1 MRGPQT
7 TIARL
12 MGTILAVGV
21 IIAAL
26 REATE
31 SLTFV
36 AFLSGLIVFAD
47 ATFRACLG
55 PREGRAWWTG
65 FALFGWVHLALGAS
79 KEVYGYLPTYYAIPE
94 RALMWMAWG
103 RDANYSEALNRFV
116 VANVLMSIV
125 AAWIGGAVGMLYAR
139 RLGSP
144 PDRGSVAEG
153 LREEA

>member
-1 MRGPQT
+1 MRRPQT

-21 IIAAL
+21 CVAAL

-31 SLTFV
+31 SLTFA
-36 AFLSGLIVFAD
+36 AFLIGLILFVD

-55 PREGRAWWTG
+55 PREGRGWYVG
-65 FALFGWVHLALGAS
+65 FALFGWAHLFLGAS
-79 KEVYGYLPTYYAIPE
+79 RETANYLPTYFFVPQAVWSYIPNTDYAQ
-94 RALMWMAWG
+94 M
-103 RDANYSEALNRFV
+103 LNRFV
-116 VANVLMSIV
+116 SLNVLASLA

-144 PDRGSVAEG
+144 ADRASVAEG
-153 LREEA
+153 PREEA